1 MRGVAFNILFLFPCI
16 SFSQLQDSIHNLE
29 EVVIQGFAY
38 QKPINEVPASIA
50 VVKKSDLERFDNVSF
65 LPSINTV
72 PGVRMEE
79 RSPGSYRLS
88 IRGSSLRSPFGIRNV
103 KFYWNNLPL
112 TDGGGNT
119 YFNIFDFNSISQLEI
134 IKGPAGSLYGAGTG
148 GAILMS
154 TTYLERNKIQASVSG
169 GSFGLQRYQ
178 VSANSSSKKLK
189 TSLNFA
195 HQQSDGYREQTKL
208 RRDVLNLNFEL
219 PITLKG
225 ILSTSL
231 FYTELFYQTPGGL
244 TKAQYDANPQLARTA
259 TPSLPGAIE
268 QQAAIYNQTLFG
280 GMNYDH
286 QWNEQWV
293 TKIGVY
299 GSTTLFTNPAI
310 TNYEK
315 RTEENWGGRTETHY
329 SFNKRKWSGR
339 LTIGAE
345 YQSFI
350 SPISNYA
357 NLKGNPGNLQFED
370 RLKST
375 LLIAFS
381 QFEINFPKNYFLT
394 LGTSSSFINYQFT
407 RTSVNPAID
416 QKRNFDPVLSPRI
429 ALLKKLTDQ
438 FSVYGTISKGFS
450 PPTLAEVRPST
461 NNYND
466 SLKAETGMS
475 YEIGMR
481 GKLFK
486 QLSFEV
492 ALYSFSLDE
501 TIVLQRQINNA
512 DYFINA
518 GSSSQK
524 GAEATIS
531 WTPLFQSTE
540 GVTSIKVW
548 TSYTFNHYRF
558 SSYIKN
564 QQNYS
569 GNQLTGVAPT
579 IVVSGIDLLF
589 KNKFYAR
596 STFNFT
602 DRLPLNDA
610 NSEYS
615 SEYYLAGMRIGYTFK
630 ADPNLP
636 IELWLGIDNAFD
648 QKYSL
653 GNDLNA
659 AGGRYYNAA
668 AGRNFYFGLKIAIS
682 K

>member
-1 MRGVAFNILFLFPCI
+1 MRVVIFCILFLISSLCI
-16 SFSQLQDSIHNLE
+16 SQSQDSTRHLD
-29 EVVIQGFAY
+29 EVVIHGFGY
-38 QKPINEVPASIA
+38 QKPINEVPASVA
-50 VVKKSDLERFDNVSF
+50 VLKKSDLERFDNASF
-65 LPSINTV
+65 LSSINTV

-119 YFNIFDFNSISQLEI
+119 YFNLLDFNSISHLEI

-148 GAILMS
+148 GAILLS
-154 TTYLERNKIQASVSG
+154 TTYMRRNEIQVSASG
-169 GSFGLQRYQ
+169 GSYGIQRYQ
-178 VSANSSSKKLK
+178 VNATSFSKKLK
-189 TSLNFA
+189 TSINFA

-208 RRDVLNLNFEL
+208 RRDALNLNFEL
-219 PITLKG
+219 PLTTKGTLA
-225 ILSTSL
+225 TSL

-244 TKAQYDANPQLARTA
+244 TKAQYDANPQQARTA
-259 TPSLPGAIE
+259 TRSLPSAIE

-280 GMNYDH
+280 GLTYDH
-286 QWNEQWV
+286 QWDEQWV

-299 GSTTLFTNPAI
+299 GSTTQFKNPAI
-310 TNYEK
+310 SNYEK
-315 RTEENWGGRTETHY
+315 RTEENWGGRTETQY
-329 SFNKRKWSGR
+329 SFNKTKWSGR

-345 YQSFI
+345 YQSFS

-357 NLKGNPGNLQFED
+357 NLQGNPGNLQFDD

-381 QFEINFPKNYFLT
+381 QFEINLPKNYFLT
-394 LGTSSSFINYQFT
+394 LGASSSFIHYQFK
-407 RTSVNPAID
+407 RVSVNPTIE
-416 QKRNFDPVLSPRI
+416 QKRNFDPVVSPRI

-438 FSVYGTISKGFS
+438 FSVYATISKGFS

-466 SLKAETGMS
+466 SLKAETGVS
-475 YEIGMR
+475 YEIGIR
-481 GKLFK
+481 GNLFK
-486 QLSFEV
+486 PLSFEV
-492 ALYSFSLDE
+492 ALYSFLLDE
-501 TIVLQRQINNA
+501 TIVMQRQINNA

-531 WTPLFQSTE
+531 WTPISQST
-540 GVTSIKVW
+540 GSVSSLKVW
-548 TSYTFNHYRF
+548 TSYTLNHYRF
-558 SSYIKN
+558 SNYIKN
-564 QQNYS
+564 QQDYS
-569 GNQLTGVAPT
+569 GNQLTGVTPT
-579 IVVSGIDLLF
+579 TVVSGIDF
-589 KNKFYAR
+589 QFNNKIYVR
-596 STFNFT
+596 STCNFT
-602 DRLPLNDA
+602 DRIPLNDA
-610 NSEYS
+610 NSEFA
-615 SEYYLAGMRIGYTFK
+615 SEYFLVGARIGYTYQVS
-630 ADPNLP
+630 PNLP

-668 AGRNFYFGLKIAIS
+668 AGRNFYFGLKIAFR

>member
-1 MRGVAFNILFLFPCI
+1 MRIIIFYILLLIPYLSI
-16 SFSQLQDSIHNLE
+16 SQSQDSTRKLDAVI
-29 EVVIQGFAY
+29 IQGFAY
-38 QKPINEVPASIA
+38 QKPINEVPAA
-50 VVKKSDLERFDNVSF
+50 VAVLKKSDLERFDNASF

-79 RSPGSYRLS
+79 RSPSSYRLS
-88 IRGSSLRSPFGIRNV
+88 IRGSSLRSPFGIRNI

-119 YFNIFDFNSISQLEI
+119 YFNLLDFNSIDHLEI

-148 GAILMS
+148 GAILLS
-154 TTYLERNKIQASVSG
+154 TPYMKRNEIQASASG
-169 GSFGLQRYQ
+169 GSFGAQRYQ
-178 VSANSSSKKLK
+178 VNATSFSRKLK
-189 TSLNFA
+189 TSINFA

-208 RRDVLNLNFEL
+208 RRDALNLNFEL
-219 PITLKG
+219 PLTPKG
-225 ILSTSL
+225 TLSTSL

-244 TKAQYDANPQLARTA
+244 TKAQYDANPQQARTA
-259 TPSLPGAIE
+259 TPSLPSAIE

-280 GMNYDH
+280 GLTYDH
-286 QWNEQWV
+286 QWDEQWV

-299 GSTTLFTNPAI
+299 GSTTQFKNPAI

-315 RTEENWGGRTETHY
+315 RTEENWGGRTETQY
-329 SFNKRKWSGR
+329 SFNKTKWNGR

-345 YQSFI
+345 FQSFY
-350 SPISNYA
+350 SPISNYV
-357 NLKGNPGNLQFED
+357 NQQGNPGNLQFD
-370 RLKST
+370 DWLKST

-381 QFEINFPKNYFLT
+381 QFEINLPKNYFLT
-394 LGTSSSFINYQFT
+394 LGASSSFINYQFK
-407 RTSVNPAID
+407 RVSVNPTIE
-416 QKRNFDPVLSPRI
+416 QRRNFDPVLSPRI

-466 SLKAETGMS
+466 SLKAETGVS
-475 YEIGMR
+475 YEIGIR
-481 GKLFK
+481 GTLFK
-486 QLSFEV
+486 PLSFEV
-492 ALYSFSLDE
+492 ALYSFLLDE

-524 GAEATIS
+524 GAEATIR
-531 WTPLFQSTE
+531 WTPISQST
-540 GVTSIKVW
+540 GSVSSLKVW
-548 TSYTFNHYRF
+548 ISYTLNHYRF
-558 SSYIKN
+558 SNYIKN
-564 QQNYS
+564 QQDYS
-569 GNQLTGVAPT
+569 GNQLTGIVPT
-579 IVVSGIDLLF
+579 TVVTGIDLQF
-589 KNKFYAR
+589 KNKIYVR

-602 DRLPLNDA
+602 DRIPLNDA
-610 NSEYS
+610 NSEFA
-615 SEYYLAGMRIGYTFK
+615 SEYFLTGARIGYTYQ
-630 ADPNLP
+630 AGAYLP

-668 AGRNFYFGLKIAIS
+668 PTRNFYFGLKVSIG